1 MQRTEGACKYVCLA
15 KNMVSLPKTFENT
28 VALNAVI
35 KAIPNSS
42 TMSWTISREG
52 VHKLRSCAEIV
63 TIGIKVSRKHS
74 SVKTLGSVVAAKMDI
89 SQATSSASYSESGL
103 VRTWKLRWTIGSF
116 VNVCVSGRKP
126 KQNFQIEVP
135 WKAVKYYGR
144 RPVDSLLHAS
154 RTHTF

>member
-1 MQRTEGACKYVCLA
+1 MQRTTGACEYVCLA
-15 KNMVSLPKTFENT
+15 KNMVSHPKIFENT
-28 VALNAVI
+28 VAWNAVI
-35 KAIPNSS
+35 RAIPNSN
-42 TMSWTISREG
+42 TMSWTISRGG

-89 SQATSSASYSESGL
+89 SQTTRSASYSLVLVAKESGL

-126 KQNFQIEVP
+126 KQNLQIEILV
-135 WKAVKYYGR
+135 ADHMLIYY
-144 RPVDSLLHAS
+144 SLIDEM
-154 RTHTF
+154 